1 MSTNFLLKNIKSRLF
16 VIYAN
21 NKKPGADTICQH
33 PACITVGKEDV
44 SYCHFT
50 MTLRPPEWAVNLGAY
65 SLCAVAIPE
74 VYVPALLAHIS

>member
-1 MSTNFLLKNIKSRLF
+1 MQIYAIFFNIMECVHKLFAKNIKSRLF

-44 SYCHFT
+44 S
-50 MTLRPPEWAVNLGAY
+50 
-65 SLCAVAIPE
+65 
-74 VYVPALLAHIS
+74 